1 MLLIGMLRKSV
12 IHMGKENIEKYSA
25 GYALLKSVA
34 GFWHNN
40 VFYRKVIVMGRENIN
55 PDDPLIFAP
64 NHQNALMD
72 ALAVLFTH
80 RGQPVFLARAD
91 IFKKKMIAAILYFLK
106 ILPVYR
112 IRDGFSSL
120 KANDDIF
127 LKTIDVLKNK
137 NGLVI
142 LPEGDHAG
150 LRRLRQLK
158 KGICRVA
165 FQSDE
170 ATGFNLKI
178 KIIPVGIEYSH
189 YTRYRQVLTIA
200 YGKPLEVSE
209 YHEIYKESPERALN
223 QLRARLSDEMKSNM
237 IHIPE
242 DDYEA
247 IDELRGM
254 INGRF
259 GDDIRFPKMFRDR
272 LLIDKL
278 NELKTSNNTVYEEIC
293 NLTLKIKKTTRELN
307 MDYRL
312 LEKKKHPLGWLI
324 VGMVGIIA
332 TLPLFVYGNIFNFTF
347 LQIPNLQIRKIKD
360 LQFHS
365 SVKYGI
371 SLALAFVF
379 LPLYLILALV
389 IFSPWWFGIL
399 IFLSLPL
406 SGLFAWDYYLVFKR
420 IIGGFKARNLI
431 AEKDTEFETLRNN
444 HRELIKLVA
453 ELKIDEKKLI

>member
-1 MLLIGMLRKSV
+1 
-12 IHMGKENIEKYSA
+12 MGKDNIEKYSA
-25 GYALLKSVA
+25 GYALLKTVA

-40 VFYRKVIVMGRENIN
+40 VFYRKVIVMGRDNIN

-80 RGQPVFLARAD
+80 SGQPVFLARAD
-91 IFKKKMIAAILYFLK
+91 IFKKKMIAAVLYFLK

-120 KANDDIF
+120 KANDEIF

-137 NGLVI
+137 NGVVI

-150 LRRLRQLK
+150 FRRLRQLK

-178 KIIPVGIEYSH
+178 KIIPVGIEYSN
-189 YTRYRQVLTIA
+189 YTRYRQVLTVA
-200 YGKPLEVSE
+200 YGKPLDVSE
-209 YHEIYKESPERALN
+209 YHEIYRESPERALN
-223 QLRARLSDEMKSNM
+223 ELRSRLSDEMKSNM

-242 DDYEA
+242 EDYEA
-247 IDELRGM
+247 LDELRSM

-259 GDDIRFPKMFRDR
+259 GDDIRFPKLFRDR
-272 LLIDKL
+272 LLIEKL
-278 NELKTSNNTVYEEIC
+278 NLLKVSDQPVYDRIC
-293 NLTLKIKKTTRELN
+293 SLSLQIKKKTRKLKI
-307 MDYRL
+307 DYRL

-324 VGMVGIIA
+324 AGILGIVL
-332 TLPLFVYGNIFNFTF
+332 TFPLFIYGNIFNLTF

-360 LQFHS
+360 PQFHS

-379 LPLYLILALV
+379 LPVYLILAL
-389 IFSPWWFGIL
+389 ILFAPWWFGIM

-420 IIGGFKARNLI
+420 IKGGFKASRLI
-431 AEKDTEFETLRNN
+431 REKDEEFEILRNN
-444 HRELIKLVA
+444 HHELVKLIA
-453 ELKIDEKKLI
+453 ELKVNER

>member
-1 MLLIGMLRKSV
+1 
-12 IHMGKENIEKYSA
+12 MGKENIEKYST

-40 VFYRKVIVMGRENIN
+40 VFYRKVIVLGRENIN
-55 PDDPLIFAP
+55 PDNHLIFAP

-91 IFKKKMIAAILYFLK
+91 IFKRKIIASVLYFLK

-137 NGLVI
+137 NGVVI

-150 LRRLRQLK
+150 YRRLRQLK

-189 YTRYRQVLTIA
+189 YTRFRQVLTVA
-200 YGKPLEVSE
+200 YGKPVEVSDFYE
-209 YHEIYKESPERALN
+209 LYKVSPERALN
-223 QLRARLSDEMKSNM
+223 ELRSKLSEAMISNM
-237 IHIPE
+237 IHISSE
-242 DDYEA
+242 EDYEA
-247 IDELRGM
+247 IDELRSM
-254 INGRF
+254 VNGRS
-259 GDDIRFPKMFRDR
+259 GDDIRFPKLFRDR
-272 LLIDKL
+272 ILIDKL
-278 NELKTSNNTVYEEIC
+278 NKLKTDDPERYKRIC
-293 NLTLKIKKTTRELN
+293 ELSLDIKRKSKELN
-307 MDYRL
+307 VDYRL
-312 LEKKKHPLGWLI
+312 LEKKKHPFGWLI
-324 VGMVGIIA
+324 AGVFGLIV
-332 TLPLFVYGNIFNFTF
+332 TFPLFIYGNIFNLTF
-347 LQIPNLQIRKIKD
+347 LEIPNLQIRKIKD

-365 SVKYGI
+365 SAKYGI
-371 SLALAFVF
+371 SFALAF
-379 LPLYLILALV
+379 LIIPLYLTLSLV
-389 IFSPWWFGIL
+389 IFSPWWLGML

-406 SGLFAWDYYLVFKR
+406 SGLFSWDYYLVFKR
-420 IIGGFKARNLI
+420 IKGGFRARNYI
-431 AEKDTEFETLRNN
+431 NGKNKVFELLRKN
-444 HRELIKLVA
+444 HSELL
-453 ELKIDEKKLI
+453 KLISDLNGNER

>member
-1 MLLIGMLRKSV
+1 
-12 IHMGKENIEKYSA
+12 MGKNNIEKYSA

-40 VFYRKVIVMGRENIN
+40 VFYRKVIVIGRENIN
-55 PDDPLIFAP
+55 PDAPLIFAP

-80 RGQPVFLARAD
+80 SGQPVFLARAD
-91 IFKKKMIAAILYFLK
+91 IFKKKMVAAVLYFLK

-137 NGLVI
+137 NGVVI

-150 LRRLRQLK
+150 FRRLRQLK

-189 YTRYRQVLTIA
+189 YTRYRQVLTVA

-209 YHEIYKESPERALN
+209 YHELYRKSPEKALN
-223 QLRARLSDEMKSNM
+223 ELRSRLSDEMKSNM

-247 IDELRGM
+247 QDELRSM

-259 GDDIRFPKMFRDR
+259 GDDIKFPKLFRDR
-272 LLIDKL
+272 LLIDKI
-278 NELKTSNNTVYEEIC
+278 NQLKVSDQSVYERIC
-293 NLTLKIKKTTRELN
+293 ELSLRIKKKTKELN
-307 MDYRL
+307 IDYRL
-312 LEKKKHPLGWLI
+312 LEKKKHPIGWLI
-324 VGMVGIIA
+324 AGMLGIVLTFPMFI
-332 TLPLFVYGNIFNFTF
+332 YGNIFNLTF
-347 LQIPNLQIRKIKD
+347 LEIPNLQIRKIKD
-360 LQFHS
+360 PQFHS

-379 LPLYLILALV
+379 LPVYLILSL
-389 IFSPWWFGIL
+389 ILFSPWWFGIL

-420 IIGGFKARNLI
+420 IKGGFMAWNLI
-431 AEKDTEFETLRNN
+431 KEKDKEFEILKND
-444 HRELIKLVA
+444 HQELIRLVA
-453 ELKIDEKKLI
+453 ELKVNER